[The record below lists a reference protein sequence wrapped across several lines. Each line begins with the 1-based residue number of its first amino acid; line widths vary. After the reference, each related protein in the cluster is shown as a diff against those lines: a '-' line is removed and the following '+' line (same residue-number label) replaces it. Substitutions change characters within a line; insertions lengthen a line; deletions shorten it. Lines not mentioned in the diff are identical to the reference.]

1 MIRRPPRSPLFPYTT
16 LFRSRGEGTRSKT
29 QPHDATAASPL
40 ATNGTP
46 RTPGPRAQRG
56 ADDRLRQCDDG
67 DPLGSP
73 VGAATPAAVG
83 HHQGEGGRTARLRRL
98 APLPAIH
105 RPA

>member
-46 RTPGPRAQRG
+46 RTPGPRAQRSEEHTSELQSQSNLVC
-56 ADDRLRQCDDG
+56 RLLLEKKKKWNYRSKC
-67 DPLGSP
+67 
-73 VGAATPAAVG
+73 
-83 HHQGEGGRTARLRRL
+83 
-98 APLPAIH
+98 IH
-105 RPA
+105 MHRDHRSHTLIYNH